1 MESRQPS
8 HRAAQT
14 PGTSPWLL
22 LVAAAVMIG
31 FQMEFYRQPLESTE
45 FTRADLW
52 LELMDRVLGVES
64 PAIAEA
70 AVPSGPEFITQR
82 FPHILRATVLLVAA
96 WIHGRA
102 CIRSTLPALDI
113 TALERRVLTMAIGL
127 AVVSLS
133 MLLAGLAGWIA
144 PSALALPLAIS
155 LPLNFLPRKSSA
167 AGESSKQTQIGSG
180 AKLSASIAAGD
191 LRVIRW
197 IRPLV
202 LLVALPAALY
212 LLWGAMTPQTDFD
225 VREYHLQGPKE
236 WFQQGRISCLKH
248 NVYTSFPFFSEMFCL
263 AGMTLAGDWR
273 SGALTGQLVLA
284 VFQLLSAA
292 SVFAIARRWLG
303 NVPAWLALL
312 IHLTAPWTL
321 RISLIAYAEGALTFY
336 LTVSVMLAL
345 LLRSH
350 GTAAFRAGPQ
360 LLSGFLAGCAM
371 ACKYTGLVLVVLP
384 IAAFWV
390 WQQRQMRR
398 EDLQL
403 QVRAVLVGA
412 VFFVIGTSLSVGPW
426 LLRNLYD
433 TGNPVY
439 PLATSIF
446 PSNDWNP
453 PLDIRWKAA
462 HSAPEHSVLLIPRH
476 LLDAALRNTWTS
488 SLLFGLAI
496 PAALLLPRRSREF
509 GCILA
514 FTSWGLFT
522 WWAFTHRIDRFWIP
536 VIPLLSICG
545 AGLWLL
551 SNRSLW
557 RSLLITICAA
567 ATLWNL
573 LFWRLPLVGFNAGL
587 MDLEAA
593 AQLVTRGDIAR
604 LNEQLPE
611 DAKVLMVGEA
621 EVFDAEFSLVYNTV
635 FDDSLFEQLAA
646 IPDGQPPGSRKP
658 LRPAAE
664 FLRNCRREQIT
675 HILVNWS
682 EILRYRL
689 PGSYG
694 YSEFVQPKHFDEL
707 VQAKALLPPTVL
719 IRRDWTTFSTDQ
731 RREVLSWE
739 NGAGLVQGDEFF
751 GILLYRLVPAEG

>member
-8 HRAAQT
+8 RRDAPT
-14 PGTSPWLL
+14 PVMSPWLL
-22 LVAAAVMIG
+22 LVVAAVIVG
-31 FQMEFYRQPLESTE
+31 FQVEFYRQPLESTE
-45 FTRADLW
+45 FTRTDLW
-52 LELMDRVLGVES
+52 LDFMDGVLGFGAVVTPPS
-64 PAIAEA
+64 P
-70 AVPSGPEFITQR
+70 VPSGPEFIPQR
-82 FPHILRATVLLVAA
+82 FPHLVRASALLVMA
-96 WIHGRA
+96 WIHGRGFT
-102 CIRSTLPALDI
+102 RSTLRKLRI
-113 TALERRVLTMAIGL
+113 TSLECHVLTMATGL
-127 AVVSLS
+127 AILSLS

-144 PSALALPLAIS
+144 PAALAVPLAIS
-155 LPLNFLPRKSSA
+155 LPLNVLPGRGSDAGSPKGTQLPLQTEFSA
-167 AGESSKQTQIGSG
+167 MP
-180 AKLSASIAAGD
+180 AAAD
-191 LRVIRW
+191 FRSVRW

-202 LLVALPAALY
+202 LLVTVPAGLC

-236 WFQQGRISCLKH
+236 WFQQGRIVCLRH
-248 NVYTSFPFFSEMFCL
+248 NVYTSFPFSSEMLCL
-263 AGMTLAGDWR
+263 AGMALAGDWR

-303 NVPAWLALL
+303 SVPAWLALL
-312 IHLTAPWTL
+312 IHLTAPWTF
-321 RISLIAYAEGALTFY
+321 RISLIAYAEGPLTFY
-336 LTVSVMLAL
+336 LTASVMLTL
-345 LLRSH
+345 LLRSQ
-350 GTAAFRAGPQ
+350 GTAALRAGPQ

-384 IAAFWV
+384 IAGFWV

-398 EDLQL
+398 EDLL
-403 QVRAVLVGA
+403 LRVRTVILGG
-412 VFFVIGTSLSVGPW
+412 VFFVIGTSLAVGPW

-439 PLATSIF
+439 PLAASIF

-453 PLDIRWKAA
+453 LLDARWKSA
-462 HSAPEHSVLLIPRH
+462 HSAPEHSLLLIPRH

-488 SLLFGLAI
+488 SLLFGLSI
-496 PAALLLPRRSREF
+496 PAALLLPKRSREYR
-509 GCILA
+509 CILV
-514 FTSWGLFT
+514 FTGWGLFV

-536 VIPLLSICG
+536 VIPLLSISG

-551 SNRSLW
+551 SNRGLW
-557 RSLLITICAA
+557 RGLLISICAA
-567 ATLWNL
+567 STLWNL

-593 AQLVTRGDIAR
+593 TQLVTRSDIAR

-611 DAKVLMVGEA
+611 DAKVLLVGEA

-646 IPDGQPPGSRKP
+646 IPDGQPPGSRKR

-664 FLRNCRREQIT
+664 FLQNCRREQIT
-675 HILVNWS
+675 HVLVNWS

-707 VQAKALLPPTVL
+707 VKTKALLPPTVL
-719 IRRDWTTFSTDQ
+719 IRRDWTGFSTDQ
-731 RREVLSWE
+731 RDEVLSWDH
-739 NGAGLVQGDEFF
+739 GAALVQGDEFL
-751 GILLYRLVPAEG
+751 GILLYRLVPAEE